1 MSINNLLA
9 TTLAAPYVP
18 IAAGG
23 VGGSGRYG
31 ATAFALVSLASVI
44 IGGLAVR
51 RVGAGQRGALLALA
65 TGVVGLVLSASHLA
79 LTTGGFG
86 TGQGRAGAIAGVVL
100 GLVGVG
106 LGGLA
111 LARSRRTA

>member
-1 MSINNLLA
+1 MSINDLL
-9 TTLAAPYVP
+9 
-18 IAAGG
+18 AAGG
-23 VGGSGRYG
+23 VGGSGRVG

-51 RVGAGQRGALLALA
+51 RVGAGRRRAPLALA
-65 TGVVGLVLSASHLA
+65 VGVVGLVLSASHLA
-79 LTTGGFG
+79 LTTEGFG
-86 TGQGRAGAIAGVVL
+86 TGQGRAGAIVGVVL

-106 LGGLA
+106 LGALA